1 MMLKNFYWYYQGS
14 LTDRFCDAV
23 IKTAE
28 KQNNN
33 YGLVSEVT
41 DNGAVKNFD
50 QLNEKSKKKLF
61 KTRKSKITWLDEPWI
76 NNEITNYV
84 KEANQRA
91 GWNFVINDVEHAQF
105 TTYNLKE
112 YYGWHSD
119 TFSEC
124 FENGNMRKLSV
135 TVSLTDPKEYKG
147 GELEFDFRDSKPG
160 VDSTRICS
168 EIKPRGSIVVFPSFV
183 WHRVKPVTKGTRQSL
198 VMWYGGP
205 NFV

>member
-1 MMLKNFYWYYQGS
+1 MLKNFYWYYQGS

-124 FENGNMRKLSV
+124 FENGN
-135 TVSLTDPKEYKG
+135 
-147 GELEFDFRDSKPG
+147 
-160 VDSTRICS
+160 
-168 EIKPRGSIVVFPSFV
+168 
-183 WHRVKPVTKGTRQSL
+183 
-198 VMWYGGP
+198 
-205 NFV
+205 